1 VSQPFSAIRNAA
13 HAVTQSWSRDIPS
26 HTYALLRIA
35 LGLVG
40 LLGMLG
46 LTPVDMYWPL
56 DGITP
61 LSGDGPRSWLY
72 SHGWGTAAGWAFFV
86 ALTVVFTAMTV
97 GFRSNTAVICAFIG
111 LVGQVHWNRL
121 PLSSAHQV
129 MVVLIFCLVWTDA
142 GAVLSLDRRL
152 GHRAAPVPPK
162 AQPMWPLQLM
172 RCQIALIYGSS
183 GLHKLSFPMWR
194 DGSAVHWAINLNEFH
209 RLPWVIPETAAWFVA
224 LLTWSTLAFELAF
237 PLLVL
242 FRRTRALTL
251 VAGIGLHLGLWAT
264 MELGPFSAVMIAS
277 YLVFLEPETVAK
289 LFYEAG
295 KSLPLTVQT
304 PLSEDI

>member
-1 VSQPFSAIRNAA
+1 MSQPFSAIRNAA
-13 HAVTQSWSRDIPS
+13 HAVIQSWSRDIPS
-26 HTYALLRIA
+26 HTYGLLRIA

-40 LLGMLG
+40 LLGMIG
-46 LTPVDMYWPL
+46 LTPVDMYWSL

-61 LSGDGPRSWLY
+61 LSDDGPRSWLY

-152 GHRAAPVPPK
+152 GHRASGSAEGATHVAAPVDALSDRAHLRQLGP
-162 AQPMWPLQLM
+162 AQ
-172 RCQIALIYGSS
+172 
-183 GLHKLSFPMWR
+183 
-194 DGSAVHWAINLNEFH
+194 AVV
-209 RLPWVIPETAAWFVA
+209 PD
-224 LLTWSTLAFELAF
+224 
-237 PLLVL
+237 
-242 FRRTRALTL
+242 
-251 VAGIGLHLGLWAT
+251 VAGRVGRSLGHQ
-264 MELGPFSAVMIAS
+264 P
-277 YLVFLEPETVAK
+277 
-289 LFYEAG
+289 
-295 KSLPLTVQT
+295 Q
-304 PLSEDI
+304 